1 MTDDLRPWGYAPGGY
16 VFTCGDCPEN
26 QKIIDRPVGD
36 KRSWRCEAHARAAR
50 DAEPTPKPAPDDLIA
65 RLRAMYSHRGDGIP
79 TQYVNPDG
87 PEAAD
92 EIERLNAT
100 LEKVRR
106 SALTLTETQRQIY
119 DHYQKASTINKEA
132 VSTLDSERECNALLT
147 AEIDRLRQTLEW
159 YAEQARLC
167 RLIHSEGDAGRHALS
182 EDGGKRARQA
192 LTATR
197 ETKP

>member
-50 DAEPTPKPAPDDLIA
+50 DAEPTSKPAADDLIA

-79 TQYVNPDG
+79 TQYVNPNG

-92 EIERLNAT
+92 ALEAMGKVLRPRPFDTWMEDYSDVLWHLMPIHEAPFCGTPHDSTWPYHEDDEPRLWWTPLPDCNEIN
-100 LEKVRR
+100 RR
-106 SALTLTETQRQIY
+106 WEALR
-119 DHYQKASTINKEA
+119 
-132 VSTLDSERECNALLT
+132 T
-147 AEIDRLRQTLEW
+147 AFPEP
-159 YAEQARLC
+159 
-167 RLIHSEGDAGRHALS
+167 RH
-182 EDGGKRARQA
+182 D
-192 LTATR
+192 
-197 ETKP
+197 

>member
-50 DAEPTPKPAPDDLIA
+50 DAEPTSKPASDDLIA

-79 TQYVNPDG
+79 TQYVNPNG

-92 EIERLNAT
+92 EIERLRKFNDE
-100 LEKVRR
+100 LRR
-106 SALTLTETQRQIY
+106 YMY
-119 DHYQKASTINKEA
+119 DRSP
-132 VSTLDSERECNALLT
+132 DRREMV
-147 AEIDRLRQTLEW
+147 
-159 YAEQARLC
+159 C
-167 RLIHSEGDAGRHALS
+167 RKFMPEVPHD
-182 EDGGKRARQA
+182 
-192 LTATR
+192 
-197 ETKP
+197 